1 MCMNVLPSN
10 MDGMKKQSN
19 INNKIKKRKEKNE
32 D

>member
-1 MCMNVLPSN
+1 MNVLPLN